1 MTLGESYAIQKRI
14 VELRLAEGEKLVGM
28 KIGLTSRAMQQVI
41 GIDVP
46 DYGHLT
52 DRMLL
57 LEGQPCRMAELIQP
71 QGGGRAAIF
80 SEPGTKGTGM
90 HRGRCLR
97 AVEYVAPAIEIVDSR
112 IRGWNVT
119 LLDTVADNGSSGK
132 LVIGSGVV
140 PLTAVDM
147 RLTGMTLEK
156 NGQLVNSGTTAEV
169 WGNPAA
175 SVAWLANELSQYD
188 IALKAGSIV
197 LSGAVTGAPAA
208 QAGITSRCPSAAWA
222 VSACGL
228 FNKEK
233 ENMIDERTMDAE
245 IAGPGAHPIW
255 LTLACGWACRGVVP
269 PAVCRAQS

>member
-1 MTLGESYAIQKRI
+1 MGVDIRALARRLHEAQRGSYEIDPISRNNPGMTLGESYAIQKRI

-28 KIGLTSRAMQQVI
+28 KIGLTSRAMQKVI

-71 QGGGRAAIF
+71 KVEGELLFFLNQELKG
-80 SEPGTKGTGM
+80 PGCTVADVY
-90 HRGRCLR
+90 R

-208 QAGITSRCPSAAWA
+208 QARDHFQ
-222 VSACGL
+222 VSFCG
-228 FNKEK
+228 
-233 ENMIDERTMDAE
+233 M
-245 IAGPGAHPIW
+245 GSV
-255 LTLACGWACRGVVP
+255 GV
-269 PAVCRAQS
+269 RFI